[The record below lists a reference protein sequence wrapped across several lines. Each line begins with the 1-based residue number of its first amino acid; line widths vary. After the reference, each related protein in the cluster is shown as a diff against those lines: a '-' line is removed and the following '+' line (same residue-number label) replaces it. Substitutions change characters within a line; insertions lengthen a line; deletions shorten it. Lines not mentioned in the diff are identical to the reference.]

1 MEGTDRDFFDRYVEE
16 IGQFTE
22 RAMKENKVA
31 NFYRTVDKKE
41 FEKGQTKVSR
51 PPPPQPR

>member
-1 MEGTDRDFFDRYVEE
+1 MDGTDRDFFDRYVNE

-31 NFYRTVDKKE
+31 NFYRNMDKKE
-41 FEKGQTKVSR
+41 FEKGQKTVSNR
-51 PPPPQPR
+51 RPQPR